1 MADRIQ
7 FELVSPE
14 RLLLSQAV
22 EMVVLPGAEGDFGA
36 LPEHAPTVAALRP
49 GVISVFD
56 NGQVTERVFVA
67 GGFAEVTPERC
78 TVLAERALRVTEL
91 DRAVAEKAIA
101 DAWDDLAD
109 AKTDSARAAAENE
122 IAVGEAAI
130 AALEG
135 NVY

>member
-14 RLLLSQAV
+14 RLLMSQAV

-49 GVISVFD
+49 GVISVFE
-56 NGQVTERVFVA
+56 NNQVIERVFVA

-78 TVLAERALRVTEL
+78 TVLAERALPVAEL
-91 DRAVAEKAIA
+91 DRSGAERAIA
-101 DAWDDLAD
+101 EAREDLAE
-109 AKTDSARAAAENE
+109 AKTDVARAAAENE

-130 AALEG
+130 AALES

>member
-14 RLLLSQAV
+14 RLLISQAV

-49 GVISVFD
+49 GVISVFE
-56 NGQVTERVFVA
+56 NNQVIERVFVA

-78 TVLAERALRVTEL
+78 TVLAERALAVAEL
-91 DRAVAEKAIA
+91 DRSGAERALA
-101 DAWDDLAD
+101 EAREDLAE
-109 AKTDSARAAAENE
+109 AKTDAARAAAENE

-130 AALEG
+130 AALES

>member
-14 RLLLSQAV
+14 RLLMSQAV

-49 GVISVFD
+49 GVISVFE
-56 NGQVTERVFVA
+56 NNQVIERVFVA

-78 TVLAERALRVTEL
+78 TVLAERALPVAEL
-91 DRAVAEKAIA
+91 DRTSAERAIA
-101 DAWDDLAD
+101 NARDDLAG
-109 AKTDSARAAAENE
+109 AKTDAARAAAENE

-130 AALEG
+130 AALES

>member
-14 RLLLSQAV
+14 RLLISQAV

-49 GVISVFD
+49 GVISVFE
-56 NGQVTERVFVA
+56 NNQVIERVFVA

-78 TVLAERALRVTEL
+78 TVLAERALPVAEL
-91 DRAVAEKAIA
+91 DRPGAERAIA
-101 DAWDDLAD
+101 DAREDLAE
-109 AKTDSARAAAENE
+109 AKTDAARAAAENE

-130 AALEG
+130 AALES

>member
-14 RLLLSQAV
+14 RLLISQAV

-49 GVISVFD
+49 GVISVFE
-56 NGQVTERVFVA
+56 NNQVIERVFVA

-78 TVLAERALRVTEL
+78 TVLAERALPVAEL
-91 DRAVAEKAIA
+91 DRTGAERAIA
-101 DAWDDLAD
+101 AAREDLAE
-109 AKTDSARAAAENE
+109 AKTDAARTAAENE

-130 AALEG
+130 AAMES

>member
-14 RLLLSQAV
+14 RLLISQAV

-49 GVISVFD
+49 GVISVFE
-56 NGQVTERVFVA
+56 NNQVIERVFVA

-78 TVLAERALRVTEL
+78 TVLAERALPVAEL
-91 DRAVAEKAIA
+91 DRSGAERAIA
-101 DAWDDLAD
+101 EAREDLAE
-109 AKTDSARAAAENE
+109 AKTDVARAAAENE

-130 AALEG
+130 AALES

>member
-101 DAWDDLAD
+101 DARDDLAD

>member
-14 RLLLSQAV
+14 RLLISQAV

-49 GVISVFD
+49 GVISVFE
-56 NGQVTERVFVA
+56 NNQVVERVFVA

-78 TVLAERALRVTEL
+78 TVLAERALPVAEL
-91 DRAVAEKAIA
+91 DRSGAERAIA
-101 DAWDDLAD
+101 EAREDLAE
-109 AKTDSARAAAENE
+109 AKTDVARAAAENE

-130 AALEG
+130 AALES

>member
-14 RLLLSQAV
+14 RLLISQAV

-49 GVISVFD
+49 GVISVFE
-56 NGQVTERVFVA
+56 NNQVIERVFVA

-78 TVLAERALRVTEL
+78 TVLAERALPVPEL
-91 DRAVAEKAIA
+91 DRTSAERAIA
-101 DAWDDLAD
+101 NAREDLAG
-109 AKTDSARAAAENE
+109 AKTDAARAAAENE

-130 AALEG
+130 AALES

>member
-14 RLLLSQAV
+14 RLLISQAV

-49 GVISVFD
+49 GVISVFE
-56 NGQVTERVFVA
+56 NNQVIERVFVA

-78 TVLAERALRVTEL
+78 TVLAERALPVAEL
-91 DRAVAEKAIA
+91 DRTGAERAIA
-101 DAWDDLAD
+101 DAREDLAE
-109 AKTDSARAAAENE
+109 AKTDAARAAAENE

-130 AALEG
+130 AALES

>member
-14 RLLLSQAV
+14 RLLISQAV

-49 GVISVFD
+49 GVISVFEND
-56 NGQVTERVFVA
+56 KVIERVFVA

-78 TVLAERALRVTEL
+78 TVLAERALPVAEL
-91 DRAVAEKAIA
+91 DRGGAERAIA
-101 DAWDDLAD
+101 DAREDLAE
-109 AKTDSARAAAENE
+109 AKTDAARAAAENE

-130 AALEG
+130 AALES

>member
-22 EMVVLPGAEGDFGA
+22 EMVVLPGTEGDFGA

-49 GVISVFD
+49 GVISVFE
-56 NGQVTERVFVA
+56 NGQVIERVFVA

-78 TVLAERALRVTEL
+78 TVLAERALRVAEL
-91 DRAVAEKAIA
+91 ERAGAERAIA
-101 DAWDDLAD
+101 NGRDDLAE
-109 AKTDSARAAAENE
+109 AKTDAARAAAEHE

-130 AALEG
+130 AAMET